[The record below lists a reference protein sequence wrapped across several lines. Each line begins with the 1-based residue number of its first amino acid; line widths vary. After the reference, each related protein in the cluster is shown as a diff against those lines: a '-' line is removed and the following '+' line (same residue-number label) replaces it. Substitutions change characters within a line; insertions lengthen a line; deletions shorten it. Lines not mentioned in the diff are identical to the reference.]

1 MVVHH
6 AVCPTNLD
14 RAVITRLSEMAAGPL
29 GRIGVHLSAPTNGD
43 DGIPAEAR
51 LQTNMAMKKDIS
63 LSWPCGCDLAAIGGL
78 AVAGAYTR
86 LPELLESKSAWSP
99 ICDNIQGHHEAD
111 TSSLNTQQRD
121 ENTS

>member
-1 MVVHH
+1 MQLLSNMVMVHH
-6 AVCPTNLD
+6 AVCPTGLD

-86 LPELLESKSAWSP
+86 LPGLSWCPLDHSFTP
-99 ICDNIQGHHEAD
+99 
-111 TSSLNTQQRD
+111 T
-121 ENTS
+121 NTSKLGRAS